1 MAPTRGPPTP
11 RTSPPEGLPTR
22 EPIRDEH
29 ARDLVRSSLVLTP
42 SGAHAMWARQ
52 AKASGVAR
60 RWLRGGGAEAVVGA
74 AIGVRPLPPGQ
85 ALTVGGVHDVVGVED
100 LRQLLAAG
108 RRAGMAVRAA
118 GARQWG
124 ASRSPEAGSV
134 RPKV

>member
-1 MAPTRGPPTP
+1 MPW
-11 RTSPPEGLPTR
+11 
-22 EPIRDEH
+22 
-29 ARDLVRSSLVLTP
+29 
-42 SGAHAMWARQ
+42 WARQ

-108 RRAGMAVRAA
+108 RRAGMAVRTA
-118 GARQWG
+118 GARQWVQAEAQKPG
-124 ASRSPEAGSV
+124 ASDLKY
-134 RPKV
+134 KV